1 MERTIMSYFFL
12 RSKKSETERLVH
24 ILIVKLFSVLWFL
37 QPISSNKSDSNLAPF
52 LGDLS
57 QSKKNSEIKP
67 PLTNYT
73 LPENTSF
80 PSVQATIK

>member
-1 MERTIMSYFFL
+1 MSYFFL

-73 LPENTSF
+73 VPYFGWVFSSSHFTRLVYMT
-80 PSVQATIK
+80 